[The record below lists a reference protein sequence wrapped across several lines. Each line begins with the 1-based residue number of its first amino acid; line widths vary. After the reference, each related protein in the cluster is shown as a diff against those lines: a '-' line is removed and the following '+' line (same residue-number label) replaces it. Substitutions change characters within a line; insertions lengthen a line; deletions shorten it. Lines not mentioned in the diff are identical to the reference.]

1 MGSTASGDD
10 VFAWLNR
17 SRLGD
22 GIKHDDW
29 AGSVVRGNRGPSEDH
44 EDHESTV
51 TKVGAEVGY
60 AMSRSL
66 HVDSPMTQTVRSRHC
81 LDNCLGV
88 TTPPGGAPGGWV
100 PISADDGYPR
110 RSSRSTACGRR
121 KRPRLTRPS
130 PCART
135 RSVTTHSCI
144 VRHRAQ
150 PDPGRGDVSP
160 LGLVPGIPTDR
171 RVVDHVSHPGRRD
184 QRPAASDVHR
194 ACRMTRRGV
203 PGQLQPPAARRD
215 DGVQRWRGWERT
227 PSRWRSVPGGAAC
240 R

>member
-88 TTPPGGAPGGWV
+88 TTPPGGAPGVGADVSGRW
-100 PISADDGYPR
+100 ISEAIEPLDRLRETQAAALDEAVAVCADAIGDNALVHCSAPGTAG
-110 RSSRSTACGRR
+110 SRSRR
-121 KRPRLTRPS
+121 CFPAR
-130 PCART
+130 ART
-135 RSVTTHSCI
+135 RDSNRSSSCRPRFTPRSSGPTASGKRCSSSVSNDSPRCSWPTSTSSC
-144 VRHRAQ
+144 
-150 PDPGRGDVSP
+150 
-160 LGLVPGIPTDR
+160 PT
-171 RVVDHVSHPGRRD
+171 
-184 QRPAASDVHR
+184 
-194 ACRMTRRGV
+194 
-203 PGQLQPPAARRD
+203 
-215 DGVQRWRGWERT
+215 
-227 PSRWRSVPGGAAC
+227 
-240 R
+240 